1 MGSAYIRKGDR
12 KWNRYCLL
20 LTMIGAGVY
29 IRESETVRD
38 KYSTPNGEVEG
49 GGSGKANS
57 KIVLI
62 DLHGD
67 VDKARS
73 NGVRRAGNFIEW

>member
-1 MGSAYIRKGDR
+1 MRVTRHKDEQLCVSSMGGARAGSAYIRKGDR

-49 GGSGKANS
+49 GG
-57 KIVLI
+57 VE
-62 DLHGD
+62 
-67 VDKARS
+67 
-73 NGVRRAGNFIEW
+73 RRTRR

>member
-62 DLHGD
+62 DLW
-67 VDKARS
+67 
-73 NGVRRAGNFIEW
+73 RRRQGKEQRCQKGRKFY